1 MTSDLILFALLYGI
15 GLWLIKGQLHINF
28 LGWHSDDWNINYF
41 LQSAQVPLSYPWIWR
56 PKPWSFKLGLVI
68 APDMPIIIYNV
79 VYCTQSI
86 PTGGCFARNPPGW
99 KSLNNTVVFKGI
111 NRSVEHKETKP
122 DKNILRPYID
132 DSTWWSCFKIEEE
145 HRGFWEIPLDYKRS
159 QSGGTG
165 LGVSKPNNMYI

>member
-1 MTSDLILFALLYGI
+1 MIGTSTISCSLL
-15 GLWLIKGQLHINF
+15 KF
-28 LGWHSDDWNINYF
+28 
-41 LQSAQVPLSYPWIWR
+41 P
-56 PKPWSFKLGLVI
+56 LVI
-68 APDMPIIIYNV
+68 HGFEDLNPGASNLVWWLHLLKWPDMPIIIYNV